1 MNNNTYSPP
10 PFDSD
15 TLNNNNNIA
24 ADECRNPYET
34 LLEATPPKEPENKI
48 TTPVDSPVQIETQA

>member
-15 TLNNNNNIA
+15 TLTKNIA
-24 ADECRNPYET
+24 ECRNPYET

-48 TTPVDSPVQIETQA
+48 TTPVDSPVQIETQSQE